1 MPSEILE
8 NIFLDCAF
16 SLANFRLII
25 LHMPPNWIKLFCG
38 FLFRS
43 ALSEYEVDIQDG
55 NAVLSMQK
63 IYIQLVYQNHALTLG
78 IDGVTSGS
86 MTPLQIATKSR
97 LGIKRNKTL
106 RCSYF

>member
-38 FLFRS
+38 CLFRS

-55 NAVLSMQK
+55 HAVLSMQK
-63 IYIQLVYQNHALTLG
+63 IYIQLVLSAYQNHALTLG
-78 IDGVTSGS
+78 IDY
-86 MTPLQIATKSR
+86 
-97 LGIKRNKTL
+97 KTVVFG
-106 RCSYF
+106 RRSAP

>member
-8 NIFLDCAF
+8 NIFLDCVF
-16 SLANFRLII
+16 SLDNFRLII

-55 NAVLSMQK
+55 NAVLS
-63 IYIQLVYQNHALTLG
+63 
-78 IDGVTSGS
+78 
-86 MTPLQIATKSR
+86 
-97 LGIKRNKTL
+97 L
-106 RCSYF
+106 RCRRN